1 MNNKLS
7 FRKSQQRR
15 TVMTRQNRQY
25 DYMWCFSLCCSSPKP
40 LAPVVFFFFLLLYCS
55 HLPLP
60 SLSLDALRR
69 LPSQPLTPYRHSFSP
84 FPTRSLLPTL
94 SCLPSSS
101 ATVLIFLS
109 GKGAPK
115 TRIHITTA
123 PLLSVQLW
131 LKTLL
136 NMEQFREKASTV
148 ENAREAFSYQMIWE
162 GRVWLPEPLDTSWAR
177 YTG

>member
-1 MNNKLS
+1 MIALIRPQQCSLFQSIRIERWLWNILMNNKLS

-94 SCLPSSS
+94 PSSS

-123 PLLSVQLW
+123 PLLSVQL
-131 LKTLL
+131 
-136 NMEQFREKASTV
+136 
-148 ENAREAFSYQMIWE
+148 
-162 GRVWLPEPLDTSWAR
+162 
-177 YTG
+177 